1 MSTGFENQEKIA
13 QLPQEGVHC
22 FAANSKQVTTRRV
35 ITIPLMLVFL
45 ALGIYMLCTKSYVT
59 AGCSLFALLIT
70 VLVFIQSFLIANY
83 RVAVDYNEKRIVL
96 RYRFSLI
103 TIPFEN
109 FDAHHGAPD
118 KKEEIISAV
127 QHTVVKYLVLDDVF
141 EDACYQTSTKDLDSI
156 EDFEKLSSEAFAIAE
171 AYGAKNCEG
180 VIKPDPSLNYR
191 DVKIDA
197 KELDDNDI
205 DSIIA
210 DALEV
215 DTETVKE
222 LTADAENASEEN

>member
-1 MSTGFENQEKIA
+1 MSTGFENQEKLA

-22 FAANSKQVTTRRV
+22 FAASGKQITTRRA

-45 ALGIYMLCTKSYVT
+45 ALGIYMLCTKEYVI
-59 AGCSLFALLIT
+59 AGCSCLAFIIT

-118 KKEEIISAV
+118 KKEEIIANV
-127 QHTVVKYLVLDDVF
+127 QHVVVKYLVLDDVF
-141 EDACYQTSTKDLDSI
+141 EDACYQTSTKDLASI
-156 EDFEKLSSEAFAIAE
+156 EDFDKLSEEAFAIAE

-180 VIKPDPSLNYR
+180 VIKPDPSLRYR
-191 DVKIDA
+191 DTVIEA
-197 KELDDNDI
+197 AELNENDI
-205 DSIIA
+205 DNIIA
-210 DALEV
+210 DALDV

-222 LTADAENASEEN
+222 LTAESDKSSENQ